1 MKSPTRHEK
10 GIRVRSTPPFKL
22 KDKVNRQFQVIN
34 LEKQFGFKPEV
45 IVIEK
50 IHGINNGLVVKAVMT
65 PEALAKEKKQ
75 VNTVDREP
83 IKNV

>member
-10 GIRVRSTPPFKL
+10 GVRVRSTPPFKL
-22 KDKVNRQFQVIN
+22 KDKANRQFQVIN

-75 VNTVDREP
+75 VNAIHQEST
-83 IKNV
+83 KNV